1 MTPIKLKIK
10 NNISYL
16 EGTKT
21 KWDNVYG
28 DFFYIIGNEYI
39 LNMTSS
45 N

>member
-28 DFFYIIGNEYI
+28 DSFTALAMSTF
-39 LNMTSS
+39 
-45 N
+45 